1 VKPSC
6 QVICRCKKV
15 LISFKTWVSHLRR
28 RHRKLYAELK
38 ADGTLAED
46 QAVFRRAREI
56 A

>member
-1 VKPSC
+1 MKSSC

-15 LISFKTWVSHLRR
+15 LTSFKTWVSHLRR